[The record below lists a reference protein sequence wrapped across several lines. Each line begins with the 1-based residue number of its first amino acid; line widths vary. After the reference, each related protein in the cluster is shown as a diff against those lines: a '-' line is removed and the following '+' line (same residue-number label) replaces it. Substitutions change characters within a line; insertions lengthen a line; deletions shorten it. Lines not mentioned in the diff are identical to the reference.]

1 MEDRREFRRKRR
13 QKNQILAYIAAFVI
27 LVVVAVTVVQG
38 VRIVADRRGGQQ
50 SLQESVPQDVLESKQ
65 ENGPESVPENT
76 IESGSEVIEDLYA
89 TEEEIT
95 PPTKEPEPTPIP
107 PTPEELMNE
116 KIETIIAEMTLPEKV
131 AGLFILTPEGLTG
144 VDTATSAGD
153 TTRKALEQYKVGGI
167 IYMKKNI
174 KSEEQIAEMIQNTRS
189 YSKYPVFIAVDEE
202 GGTVTRVAAAGLVEK
217 QPSPKEI
224 GQTGDANKAYE
235 TGATIGGYL
244 KELGFDVNFAPVA
257 DLSNVEKSIMEERSY
272 GDTAEEV
279 TPYVLAMMK
288 GLEEQGITA
297 CMKHFPGI
305 GGTTADTHD
314 GLVAITRTAEEMR
327 AQELAVYKAG
337 IEAGVPMV
345 MLGHADVES
354 LTGDKT
360 SAVFSE
366 VIVTDI
372 LRGEL
377 GFKGVIITDAL
388 NMKAISEYYTSEQAA
403 VLALKAGCDMIMMPE
418 DFLQA
423 YAGVINAVNDGKI
436 SEERIN
442 DSLRRIYR
450 IKLADEF
457 AVEGE

>member
-1 MEDRREFRRKRR
+1 MEDKREARRKRR
-13 QKNQILAYIAAFVI
+13 QRNQILAYITAFVI
-27 LVVVAVTVVQG
+27 LAVMAVLIVQG
-38 VRIVADRRGGQQ
+38 VKYISSGRVLEKEGET
-50 SLQESVPQDVLESKQ
+50 LNVQESSSESYTESSEESSSEILE
-65 ENGPESVPENT
+65 E
-76 IESGSEVIEDLYA
+76 LYA
-89 TEEEIT
+89 SEELIA
-95 PPTKEPEPTPIP
+95 PPTEAPEPTPIP
-107 PTPEELMNE
+107 PTPEEMREKELSE
-116 KIETIIAEMTLPEKV
+116 KIENVLQNMSLEEKV

-144 VDTATSAGD
+144 VNTAIAAGD
-153 TTRKALEQYKVGGI
+153 STKAALEKYKVGGL

-174 KSEEQIAEMIQNTRS
+174 KSKEQISKMIENTKS
-189 YSKYPVFIAVDEE
+189 FSKYPLFIAVDEE
-202 GGTVTRVAAAGLVEK
+202 GGTVNRVAAAGLAP
-217 QPSPKEI
+217 QQLSPEEI
-224 GQTGDANKAYE
+224 GETGDPDKAYQA
-235 TGATIGGYL
+235 GITIGEYL
-244 KELGFDVNFAPVA
+244 GELGFDVNFAPVA
-257 DLSNVEKSIMEERSY
+257 DLSNVEKSVMQERSY

-288 GLEEQGITA
+288 GLEEREIVA

-314 GLVAITRTAEEMR
+314 GLVAIERTAEEMR
-327 AQELAVYKAG
+327 AEELAVYKAG
-337 IEAGVPMV
+337 IEAGVQMI

-360 SAVFSE
+360 SAVFSQ

-403 VLALKAGCDMIMMPE
+403 VLALKAGCDMILMPE
-418 DFLQA
+418 DFKQA
-423 YAGVINAVNDGKI
+423 YEGVLKAVAEGKV

-450 IKLADEF
+450 IKFADE
-457 AVEGE
+457 VMIVGEE

>member
-1 MEDRREFRRKRR
+1 MEDRREARRKRR
-13 QKNQILAYIAAFVI
+13 QRNQIMAYVTAFLLLTVLAVGI
-27 LVVVAVTVVQG
+27 VQG
-38 VRIVADRRGGQQ
+38 VNLVAQNKVSEETGQNTIRE
-50 SLQESVPQDVLESKQ
+50 SMEEGSQESITESVQESAQDILENLYAS
-65 ENGPESVPENT
+65 EETIAPPTSEPESTP
-76 IESGSEVIEDLYA
+76 A
-89 TEEEIT
+89 
-95 PPTKEPEPTPIP
+95 PPTR
-107 PTPEELMNE
+107 EELME
-116 KIETIIAEMTLPEKV
+116 QRIEEIIAEMSLEDKV

-144 VDTATSAGD
+144 VNTAIKAGSG
-153 TTRKALEQYKVGGI
+153 TQKALETYKVGGI

-174 KSEEQIAEMIQNTRS
+174 QSKSQITEMIANTRS
-189 YSKYPVFIAVDEE
+189 FSKYPLFIAVDEE
-202 GGTVTRVAAAGLVEK
+202 GGKVTRVAAAGLADA
-217 QPSPKEI
+217 QPSPQEI
-224 GQTGDANKAYE
+224 GETGDANKAYE
-235 TGATIGGYL
+235 TGTTIGAYL

-257 DLSNVEKSIMEERSY
+257 DLSNVDNSIMKDRSY
-272 GDTAEEV
+272 GATAEEV
-279 TPYVLAMMK
+279 IPYVLNMMK

-327 AQELAVYKAG
+327 AEELAVYKAG
-337 IEAGVPMV
+337 IEAGVPMI

-360 SAVFSE
+360 SAVLSE

-377 GFKGVIITDAL
+377 GFQGVIVTDAL

-403 VLALKAGCDMIMMPE
+403 VMALKAGCDMIMMPE
-418 DFLQA
+418 NFKQA
-423 YAGVINAVNDGKI
+423 YEGVLKAVGEGKI

-450 IKLADEF
+450 IKLAEEF
-457 AVEGE
+457 KEEATEVQ

>member
-1 MEDRREFRRKRR
+1 MEDRREIRRKRR
-13 QKNQILAYIAAFVI
+13 QRNQILAYVGAF
-27 LVVVAVTVVQG
+27 LVLLLVAVMIVQG
-38 VRIVADRRGGQQ
+38 VKLVTKKDTTPAISQTEEV
-50 SLQESVPQDVLESKQ
+50 VESK
-65 ENGPESVPENT
+65 EEVPEAT
-76 IESGSEVIEDLYA
+76 KDIMEELYA
-89 TEEEIT
+89 SEEVLT
-95 PPTKEPEPTPIP
+95 PPTEEPEATPAP
-107 PTPEELMNE
+107 PTQEDLMEQRIEE
-116 KIETIIAEMTLPEKV
+116 IIAGMPITEKV

-144 VDTATSAGD
+144 TDTAIKAGD
-153 TTRKALEQYKVGGI
+153 ATKTALEAYKVGGI
-167 IYMKKNI
+167 IYMQKNI
-174 KSEEQIAEMIQNTRS
+174 QSKEQITEMIANTRS
-189 YSKYPVFIAVDEE
+189 YSKYPLFIAVDEE
-202 GGTVTRVAAAGLVEK
+202 GGTVTRVAAAGLAEA

-224 GQTGDANKAYE
+224 GETGDANKAYE
-235 TGATIGGYL
+235 TGSTIGAYL

-257 DLSNVEKSIMEERSY
+257 DLSNVENSIMIDRSY
-272 GDTAEEV
+272 GATAAEV
-279 TPYVLAMMK
+279 TPYVLGMMK

-305 GGTTADTHD
+305 GGTTGDTHD

-327 AQELAVYKAG
+327 AEELAVYKAG
-337 IEAGVPMV
+337 IEAGVQMI

-360 SAVFSE
+360 SAVLSE

-377 GFKGVIITDAL
+377 GFQGVIVTDAL
-388 NMKAISEYYTSEQAA
+388 NMKAISEYFTSEQAA
-403 VLALKAGCDMIMMPE
+403 VMALKAGCDMIMMPE

-423 YAGVINAVNDGKI
+423 YAGVLNAVSEGKI

-457 AVEGE
+457 GVEGE

>member
-1 MEDRREFRRKRR
+1 MEERRELRRKRR
-13 QKNQILAYIAAFVI
+13 QRNQILAYAASFVI
-27 LVVVAVTVVQG
+27 LAVVAFLIVQG
-38 VRIVADRRGGQQ
+38 VRVFADKNDTQEVLQQ
-50 SLQESVPQDVLESKQ
+50 ATQVSSQESVQESVA
-65 ENGPESVPENT
+65 ESAPESTPD
-76 IESGSEVIEDLYA
+76 ILEDLYA
-89 TEEEIT
+89 SEEEIA
-95 PPTKEPEPTPIP
+95 PPTETPEPTPAP
-107 PTPEELMNE
+107 PTQEELME
-116 KIETIIAEMTLPEKV
+116 QRIEEIIAGMPLTEKV

-144 VDTATSAGD
+144 VNTAIKAGD
-153 TTRKALEQYKVGGI
+153 GTKKALEEYKVGGI

-174 KSEEQIAEMIQNTRS
+174 KSKEQITEMIALTQS
-189 YSKYPVFIAVDEE
+189 YSKYPLFIAVDEE
-202 GGTVTRVAAAGLVEK
+202 GGGVTRVAAAGLADK

-224 GQTGDANKAYE
+224 GETGDPNKAYE
-235 TGATIGGYL
+235 TGSNIGGYL
-244 KELGFDVNFAPVA
+244 KELGFNVNFAPVA
-257 DLSNVEKSIMEERSY
+257 DLSNVEKSIMLDRSY
-272 GDTAEEV
+272 GATAEEV
-279 TPYVLAMMK
+279 TPYVLAMMQ

-327 AQELAVYKAG
+327 AEELAVYKAG
-337 IEAGVPMV
+337 IDAGVQMI

-360 SAVFSE
+360 SAVLSE

-377 GFKGVIITDAL
+377 GFKGVIVTDAL

-403 VLALKAGCDMIMMPE
+403 VMALKAGCDMIMMPE
-418 DFLQA
+418 NFLQA
-423 YAGVINAVNDGKI
+423 YAGVLNAVSEGKI

-457 AVEGE
+457 LTEGE

>member
-13 QKNQILAYIAAFVI
+13 QRNQILAYAASFVI
-27 LVVVAVTVVQG
+27 LAVVAVLIVQG
-38 VRIVADRRGGQQ
+38 VKVMADKKEPQQ
-50 SLQESVPQDVLESKQ
+50 VLQQGTTESSQESVQEST
-65 ENGPESVPENT
+65 PEST
-76 IESGSEVIEDLYA
+76 QESTQNILEDLYA
-89 TEEEIT
+89 SEEELSLPIST
-95 PPTKEPEPTPIP
+95 PEPTPVP
-107 PTPEELMNE
+107 PTQEELME
-116 KIETIIAEMTLPEKV
+116 QRIEEIIASMPLTEKV

-144 VDTATSAGD
+144 VNTAIKAGD
-153 TTRKALEQYKVGGI
+153 GTKKALEEYKVGGI

-174 KSEEQIAEMIQNTRS
+174 KSKDQITEMIAKTQS
-189 YSKYPVFIAVDEE
+189 YSKYPLFIAVDEE
-202 GGTVTRVAAAGLVEK
+202 GGGVTRVAAAGLVDK

-224 GQTGDANKAYE
+224 GETGDANKAFE
-235 TGATIGGYL
+235 VGTTIGSYL
-244 KELGFDVNFAPVA
+244 KELGFNVNFAPVA
-257 DLSNVEKSIMEERSY
+257 DLSNVEKSIMLDRSY

-279 TPYVLAMMK
+279 TPYVLNMMK

-327 AQELAVYKAG
+327 AEELAVYRTG
-337 IEAGVPMV
+337 IEAGVQMI

-360 SAVFSE
+360 SAVLSE

-377 GFKGVIITDAL
+377 GFKGVIVTDAL

-403 VLALKAGCDMIMMPE
+403 VMALKAGCDMIMMPE
-418 DFLQA
+418 NFLQA
-423 YAGVINAVNDGKI
+423 YAGVLNAVSEGTI

-457 AVEGE
+457 LTEGE

>member
-1 MEDRREFRRKRR
+1 MEDRREIRRKRR
-13 QKNQILAYIAAFVI
+13 QRNQILAYVTAFLILAVIAVGI
-27 LVVVAVTVVQG
+27 VQG
-38 VRIVADRRGGQQ
+38 VKLLPRKNVSQTPEQ
-50 SLQESVPQDVLESKQ
+50 SVIQTGSLESEE
-65 ENGPESVPENT
+65 ENPKDIIDE
-76 IESGSEVIEDLYA
+76 LYA
-89 TEEEIT
+89 SEEAIT
-95 PPTKEPEPTPIP
+95 LPAEEPEVTPAPPTQ
-107 PTPEELMNE
+107 EELME
-116 KIETIIAEMTLPEKV
+116 QRIDEIIAGMSITEKV

-144 VDTATSAGD
+144 ADTAVQAGEA
-153 TTRKALEQYKVGGI
+153 TRTALEAYKVGGI

-174 KSEEQIAEMIQNTRS
+174 QSKEQITEMIGNTRS
-189 YSKYPVFIAVDEE
+189 YSKYPLFIAVDEE
-202 GGTVTRVAAAGLVEK
+202 GGTVTRVAAAGLVEA

-224 GQTGDANKAYE
+224 GATGDVNKAYE
-235 TGATIGGYL
+235 TGTTIGAYL

-257 DLSNVEKSIMEERSY
+257 DLSNVENSIMLDRSY
-272 GDTAEEV
+272 GATAAEV
-279 TPYVLAMMK
+279 TPYVLGMMK

-305 GGTTADTHD
+305 GGTTGDTHD

-327 AQELAVYKAG
+327 AEELAVYKAG
-337 IEAGVPMV
+337 IEAGARMI

-360 SAVFSE
+360 SAVLSE

-377 GFKGVIITDAL
+377 GFKGVIVTDAL
-388 NMKAISEYYTSEQAA
+388 NMKAISEYFTSEQAA
-403 VLALKAGCDMIMMPE
+403 VMALKAGCDMIMMPE

-423 YAGVINAVNDGKI
+423 YAGVLNAVTEGKI

-457 AVEGE
+457 SAEGE